1 IPIMAALAE
10 KLQRPTGAVMIPLSF
25 VAILGGMTTLIG
37 SSTNLLVS
45 GAAEKA
51 GLAAIGFFDFAVPGV
66 VLASVGMIYSM
77 FILPR
82 IMPDRSD
89 MAESFAGEDG
99 KQFIAEIDV
108 APGSILDGEEPVA
121 GMFKS
126 LPEMTVRLIQRGE
139 TAILP
144 PFDDLALRAG
154 DVVIVAATRKALAD
168 LFSRHPVLI
177 DGRVENAEALLIGEP
192 SKEPTAQRIMA
203 EVVVAPASRLDGRTL
218 ALSGFRAQTGCIVLG
233 IQRRSRMIR
242 ASMNE
247 IRLEAGDVLLVTG
260 RRNDVN
266 RLRDNKDV
274 LLLEWSTREL
284 PRRAMANRALLIFGA
299 VVGAAATGILPI
311 EIAALSGAGAMI
323 IAGALNVRQASRAV
337 DRRVVL
343 LVAAALAMGT
353 ALQAT
358 GGAAFVAHGLVAAL
372 SDQPAPFILSAFFLL
387 VAALTNI
394 LSNNATAV
402 LFTPIAVGI
411 ANELGMDPLPFIYAV
426 IFGANCSFATPI
438 AYQTNLLVMG
448 PGHYQ
453 FIDFV
458 RAGTPLILLLWL
470 VFSFFMPLYFDIG

>member
-1 IPIMAALAE
+1 LTE
-10 KLQRPTGAVMIPLSF
+10 
-25 VAILGGMTTLIG
+25 
-37 SSTNLLVS
+37 
-45 GAAEKA
+45 
-51 GLAAIGFFDFAVPGV
+51 
-66 VLASVGMIYSM
+66 
-77 FILPR
+77 
-82 IMPDRSD
+82 
-89 MAESFAGEDG
+89 
-99 KQFIAEIDV
+99 
-108 APGSILDGEEPVA
+108 
-121 GMFKS
+121 
-126 LPEMTVRLIQRGE
+126 
-139 TAILP
+139 
-144 PFDDLALRAG
+144 
-154 DVVIVAATRKALAD
+154 
-168 LFSRHPVLI
+168 LFSRYPALI
-177 DGRVENAEALLIGEP
+177 DGREENAEALLIGEP
-192 SKEPTAQRIMA
+192 SQAPTAQRIMA

-218 ALSGFRAQTGCIVLG
+218 ALSGFRAQTGCFVLG

-260 RRNDVN
+260 RRHNVN
-266 RLRDNKDV
+266 SLRDNKDV

-284 PRRAMANRALLIFGA
+284 PRRAMANRALLIFGF
-299 VVGAAATGILPI
+299 VVGLAATGVLPI

-358 GGAAFVAHGLVAAL
+358 GGAAFLAHEVVALL
-372 SDQPAPFILSAFFLL
+372 KEQPTPFILSAFFLL
-387 VAALTNI
+387 VAAMTNV

-402 LFTPIAVGI
+402 LFTPIAISI
-411 ANELGMDPLPFIYAV
+411 ATELGVSPLPFVYAV

-438 AYQTNLLVMG
+438 AYQTNLLVMA

-470 VFSFFMPLYFDIG
+470 VFSFFMPVYFDFG